1 VLFDSAVEDDTREN
15 TRPRHKKTGHGVWTD
30 KHFLNRIKA
39 QTARNQTDLSLAA
52 HCPLKR
58 FKAQAPVTQS
68 TSVIAED
75 PTKNRAS
82 GKAQTKTHEESAER
96 LEASTAALGVAD
108 SDTLEKGRQN
118 KRAKKAATKRHA
130 LLQSVET
137 TNALETTHTL
147 ETTIDNELF
156 GEPKQRNILPAA
168 SLTSSTLTQ
177 APTSVGE
184 LGAL

>member
-1 VLFDSAVEDDTREN
+1 VLFDSAVAEGTRAN
-15 TRPRHKKTGHGVWTD
+15 TRPRHEQPAHGVWTD

-96 LEASTAALGVAD
+96 LEASTAAVGVAD

-118 KRAKKAATKRHA
+118 KRAEKAATKRHA

-184 LGAL
+184 LAAL